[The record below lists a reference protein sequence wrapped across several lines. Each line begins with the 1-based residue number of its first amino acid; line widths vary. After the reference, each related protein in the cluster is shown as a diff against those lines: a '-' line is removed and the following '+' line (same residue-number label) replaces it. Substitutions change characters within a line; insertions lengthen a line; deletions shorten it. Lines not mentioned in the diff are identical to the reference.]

1 MNSFTHKSNFSYE
14 ELIECG
20 KSNIFGPGNAQLPAP
35 PMLMFDRIININDFG
50 GEFEKGTV
58 VANLKINP
66 ELWFFK
72 CHFKEDPVMPGC

>member
-1 MNSFTHKSNFSYE
+1 MNFIPQAKYSKE

-20 KSNIFGPGNAQLPAP
+20 NCNLFTKDGDGRLPSDE
-35 PMLMFDRIININDFG
+35 MLMFDEIININDFG

-72 CHFKEDPVMPGC
+72 CHFK

>member
-1 MNSFTHKSNFSYE
+1 M
-14 ELIECG
+14 
-20 KSNIFGPGNAQLPAP
+20 
-35 PMLMFDRIININDFG
+35 DFG

-72 CHFKEDPVMPGC
+72 CHFKEDPVMPGCLRP